1 MALTKRSDVRKY
13 VKMKQADD
21 DKFYFILLDE
31 NYEEIEKYNE
41 LEGVLKNVRLG
52 EYEFAN
58 KTHKTVS
65 FEIEDDGVTY
75 VLQGNFNYAT
85 RAMMNQVISAAM
97 DGTINGSLFYAF
109 CRTRGEK
116 LHQIFVN
123 INGEKLKW
131 AYPVQE
137 MPGSKEVEK
146 LDLFFWEAMKQH
158 VLPQFAAVPKIDDDV
173 PADVQGDDV
182 PF

>member
-31 NYEEIEKYNE
+31 NYEEIERYNE
-41 LEGVLKNVRLG
+41 LEGILRNIRLG

-58 KTHKTVS
+58 KKYKTVS
-65 FEIEDDGVTY
+65 FEIEDEGITY
-75 VLQGNFNYAT
+75 VLQGNFNFAT
-85 RAMMNQVISAAM
+85 RSMMNQVIFAAM
-97 DGTINGSLFYAF
+97 EGTINGSLFYAF
-109 CRTRGEK
+109 CRTKGDR

-123 INGEKLKW
+123 IDGKKTQW
-131 AYPVQE
+131 AFPIEE

-146 LDLFFWEAMKQH
+146 LDLFFEEAMKQN
-158 VLPQFAAVPKIDDDV
+158 VLPQFSHVPKIDNDV
-173 PADVQGDDV
+173 PMADDDL